1 MNRLLYSPFHSHP
14 HSTAKLILKR
24 VDSHEGSTKE
34 AQHLL

>member
-1 MNRLLYSPFHSHP
+1 MNMLFYSPFHGRP
-14 HSTAKLILKR
+14 LSTAKLILKR